1 MDKQARQLR
10 YNQVQ
15 PSPEL
20 LQIDR
25 SWIDG
30 DMRATT
36 QNRVYAAYRLG
47 HIEGYEEYIGTIG
60 SGQKC

>member
-1 MDKQARQLR
+1 MDEQSRQLR

-15 PSPEL
+15 PSPEP

-30 DMRATT
+30 DMRAAA
-36 QNRVYAAYRLG
+36 QYRVYAAYRLDNIKG
-47 HIEGYEEYIGTIG
+47 DEEYAGTIG
-60 SGQKC
+60 SG